1 MESRQ
6 FGSCLVCQIG
16 IITFPDAMEL
26 EHRLIN
32 LMFEEKIGDVLL
44 IFEHPPTIT
53 LGTLGQAKE

>member
-1 MESRQ
+1 MTGMKNMESCQ
-6 FGSCLVCQIG
+6 FGSCLVCQLG

-44 IFEHPPTIT
+44 IFEHP
-53 LGTLGQAKE
+53 QR